1 VTFEE
6 CGKQVRALH
15 DSEDSRF
22 RVRTDGTVFVKHPVT
37 LHDDDSFAVY
47 AWDSNG
53 KKFTS
58 IVQVV
63 NETPHRRRHH
73 HPSMQHETSPKMQ
86 TDKPV
91 LVFRRSSAGL
101 KRQKRDW
108 VIPPINVAE
117 NSRGPFPAKLVQ
129 IKSSRDKEVTVYYSI
144 TGPGADEYPEG
155 LFTIN
160 RLNGSLDVTKPL
172 DREKQKEYK
181 LLSHAVDENGDIV
194 EDAMDIIIKVTDQND
209 NPPQFTQQVF
219 KGEVAE
225 GTKPGLYLPT
235 SGTRDSP
242 STILALHY
250 RIMLSLLGVPPPPTH
265 TLEVLRSTLE
275 VLWLRTSFFLQKV
288 GEYTLIVR
296 AADLEGKGYFT
307 TATAIIKVSD
317 INDKSAIFE
326 RTQYEA
332 EVPENAK
339 DYLVAR
345 LRIADEDEPHTKAWK
360 AKYKIAE
367 GDEGNYFN
375 ISTDSNS
382 NDGLLVTVKGLDFEV
397 KSRYILL
404 VIVENEIPY
413 ATSGIP
419 TSTATVTVNVK
430 DENEAPVFSEP
441 IFRVEQN
448 ENLAIGQEVAKYK
461 ATDPDRELNQK
472 ISYYIGNDPAD
483 WLSVDSS
490 TGIITSKSKLDRES
504 RFVTDDKYTAIILAA
519 DDGIPSATGTGTLI
533 LTLLD
538 VNDNAPYA
546 DPRMFQICNQEA
558 VPQKLNIIDLD
569 RPPHTFPYFARLEEN
584 VQKNWTVKI
593 AEINSTYL
601 MLTPKKV
608 LQPGTHKI
616 PLWLSDAEKNE
627 QLTEVTAQVC
637 DCKGNDVK
645 CQDKIIAAGLGLP
658 AILGILG
665 AILALLLLVL
675 LLLLFLRKKQKVKE
689 PLLPEEDS
697 RDNVFYYDEEGGG
710 EDDQEYDLSQLHRGL
725 DNRPDVLRNDVQPL
739 YTAAPRYLP
748 RPTNPD
754 EIGNFIDENLKA
766 ADNDPTAPPYDSLL
780 VFDYEGTGS
789 EAADLSS
796 LNSSSSGGDQDYNC
810 LNEWGPRFKKL
821 ADMYGGDEE

>member
-1 VTFEE
+1 MGFKSFFFLGLLFYLDQLELGFCEEAVTCHTGFTAQNFVFFVNGRELQKDRRLGKVTFEE

-172 DREKQKEYK
+172 DRE
-181 LLSHAVDENGDIV
+181 
-194 EDAMDIIIKVTDQND
+194 
-209 NPPQFTQQVF
+209 
-219 KGEVAE
+219 
-225 GTKPGLYLPT
+225 
-235 SGTRDSP
+235 
-242 STILALHY
+242 
-250 RIMLSLLGVPPPPTH
+250 
-265 TLEVLRSTLE
+265 
-275 VLWLRTSFFLQKV
+275 KV